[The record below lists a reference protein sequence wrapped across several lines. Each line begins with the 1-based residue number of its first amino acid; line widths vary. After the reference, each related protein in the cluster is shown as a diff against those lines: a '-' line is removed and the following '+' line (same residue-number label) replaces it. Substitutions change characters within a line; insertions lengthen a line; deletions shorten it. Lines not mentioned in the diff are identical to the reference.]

1 MNKKHVTFIVG
12 GLLGVV
18 LGLADAFVYR
28 GHGEV
33 GMVVMGIVFCVA
45 PPLGIVGLGA
55 LLLGKLWFGRK
66 LKWVGIIALAG
77 AEVLVV
83 ELLISVPLGF
93 ALQDHDVAEARA
105 YCESLIDDLQAY
117 RERTGS
123 YPERFDEIQPERR
136 QLPHLLRNTEFYS
149 REREGDSFSFKF
161 ELPDSFP
168 NTIHLYNSKDNNWT
182 TYT

>member
-1 MNKKHVTFIVG
+1 MNKKLVTFIVG

-18 LGLADAFVYR
+18 LGLATALVYR

-33 GMVVMGIVFCVA
+33 EFLVMGIVLYVA
-45 PPLGIVGLGA
+45 VPLGIVGFAA

-83 ELLISVPLGF
+83 ELLISSPLGYMV
-93 ALQDHDVAEARA
+93 QEHDVAEARA
-105 YCESLIDDLQAY
+105 YCESLIDDLEAH

-123 YPERFDEIQPERR
+123 YPETLDEIQPERR

-168 NTIHLYNSKDNNWT
+168 KTIHLYNSEDGEWT